1 MATVAC
7 NSCLKFFS
15 SKSYA
20 ELHSSTETS
29 VSDSLK
35 HIIVTF
41 PEIGSNPYGKLSKQA
56 LVNKLKGSLPGEYGN
71 DLDWHDLSPKQR
83 SFRSIFFPLYSL
95 FKYEGNI
102 SPVTFEGDIS
112 GVTGLDDNWWS
123 NFSVVV
129 LCQSIYWQTK
139 NTRNHVTIGTVNGDV
154 DSFNKSLRSKAVTWY
169 THVLAKEFP
178 LSPNQAELDAYISV
192 ITGEPWISYHQKQL
206 VDGTWK
212 NPEWELF
219 HHWVKLSA
227 LGASDAKISDTM
239 DKMQKAGLTIPDSVS
254 ARSWR
259 NYITPWMNPDR
270 IDHFDVDS
278 EARGP
283 ELAAVYYP
291 DQRGYPAN
299 IPEGNSSEFMANGQP
314 GSKYWHSTGG
324 SCFTGDTLVL
334 MADHTSKP
342 ISKIRSGDKVMSTI
356 GSRTVAFVSKPLRLG
371 RTLYS
376 VNGCSFK
383 FTETHPFVNPKYLKS
398 TTVTA
403 TTEAYVLAINPHRL
417 AIKIPTM
424 AWCGCDTLN
433 VGCILCGPGYTTK
446 VERLDEYR
454 STEEEE
460 STVMYDLILEPDETG
475 HFEYFVGGATKF
487 LVASEIPQLSS
498 PTPFTLSATNAILLA
513 VDESCAK
520 IRQTFGHYGPLKF
533 REEIYRFITLFTF
546 HSRPKWNVSESD
558 TCGKEIT
565 SLNFPSAMQDL
576 MKIFSEGENEYDF
589 VAGELF
595 EVLLEKHGEEL
606 HQLIRLGYRVFPDDR
621 KCGILALTLFDF
633 NYSHL
638 VQYSECTNRLDEKLT
653 IHVTVEKHKSILQ
666 PLEEYASTVHT
677 HHFDSI
683 IYVDMTN
690 HSDMQEIEVKFEFFG
705 QNKTKLFT
713 AVQYIPLKPQSPY
726 CRFETTA
733 WRHKHKEVVGTFS
746 FDMRI
751 ISEEACEYEKEAG
764 KNWTDGKALAYGET
778 LGKSFGQFIND
789 ACDKMPE

>member
-7 NSCLKFFS
+7 DVCLAFFS
-15 SKSYA
+15 SENFAKLYN
-20 ELHSSTETS
+20 STETS

-35 HIIVTF
+35 HVIVTS
-41 PEIGSNPYGKLSKQA
+41 PQIGTNPYGKLCKQ
-56 LVNKLKGSLPGEYGN
+56 VFVSKLKGRLPGKHSKAWYEPG
-71 DLDWHDLSPKQR
+71 PER
-83 SFRSIFFPLYSL
+83 SFRSIFFSSYSPA
-95 FKYEGNI
+95 KY
-102 SPVTFEGDIS
+102 EGDIS
-112 GVTGLDDNWWS
+112 GVTGLDNNWWS
-123 NFSVVV
+123 NFSVSV

-139 NTRNHVTIGTVNGDV
+139 DQRNHVSIGTVNGDV

-212 NPEWELF
+212 NPEWHLF

-239 DKMQKAGLTIPDSVS
+239 DKMRKAGLTIPDSVS

-270 IDHFDVDS
+270 VDHVDVDR

-283 ELAAVYYP
+283 ELATAYYTVVGST
-291 DQRGYPAN
+291 RPAE
-299 IPEGNSSEFMANGQP
+299 IKEENSSEFMANGQP

-342 ISKIRSGDKVMSTI
+342 ISKIKPDDKVLSTI
-356 GSRTVAFVSKPLRLG
+356 GSHTVAFVSKPLRLG

-376 VNGCSFK
+376 INGCSFK
-383 FTETHPFVNPKYLKS
+383 FTETHPFINPKYLE
-398 TTVTA
+398 TPTVT
-403 TTEAYVLAINPHRL
+403 TEPYALAINPHRL
-417 AIKIPTM
+417 AIKIPPM
-424 AWCGCDTLN
+424 AWCGCDPLK
-433 VGCILCGPGYTTK
+433 VGSILHGPGYTTK
-446 VERLDEYR
+446 VERLDEYK

-460 STVMYDLILEPDETG
+460 STVMYDIILEPDDTG
-475 HFEYFVGGATKF
+475 RFEYFVGGDTKF

-513 VDESCAK
+513 VNESHAK
-520 IRQTFGHYGPLKF
+520 IKETFGHYGPLKF
-533 REEIYRFITLFTF
+533 REVIYRFVNLFTF
-546 HSRPKWNVSESD
+546 HSRPKWEVPNAPESNAYGED
-558 TCGKEIT
+558 FTLLK
-565 SLNFPSAMQDL
+565 FPSAVQEL
-576 MKIFSEGENEYDF
+576 MKIFLDGENEYDF

-606 HQLIRLGYRVFPDDR
+606 HQLIRLGYRVFPDDY
-621 KCGILALTLFDF
+621 KCGILALSLFDF
-633 NYSHL
+633 KYSHL
-638 VQYSECTNRLDEKLT
+638 ARYSECANRLDEKLT
-653 IHVTVEKHKSILQ
+653 IHVTVENHSSIIQ
-666 PLEEYASTVHT
+666 PIEEYASTVHT

-690 HSDMQEIEVKFEFFG
+690 YSDMREIEVKFEFFG
-705 QNKTKLFT
+705 QQNTKLFT
-713 AVQYIPLKPQSPY
+713 AVQYIQLKPQSPY

-733 WRHKHKEVVGTFS
+733 WRHKHTEVMGTFS
-746 FDMRI
+746 FDMRM
-751 ISEEACEYEKEAG
+751 ISEEVCEYEKEAG
-764 KNWTDGKALAYGET
+764 KNWTDEKVLAYGET

-789 ACDKMPE
+789 ACDKMPK